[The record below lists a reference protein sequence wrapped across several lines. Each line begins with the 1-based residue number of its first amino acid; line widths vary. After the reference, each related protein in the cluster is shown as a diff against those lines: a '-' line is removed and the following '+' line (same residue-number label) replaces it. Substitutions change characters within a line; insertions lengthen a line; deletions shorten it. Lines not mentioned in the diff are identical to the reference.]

1 MAFTVNKTRVLE
13 IAGLDDVNIT
23 APIIEWSR
31 MQNNGDGTVT
41 VLLDIYQDQATY
53 DDPDGSPYEQRSYQI
68 NAHPNVD
75 TYLLNELKLLTEFDA
90 AT

>member
-1 MAFTVNKTRVLE
+1 MAFTINKTRVLKRV
-13 IAGLDDVNIT
+13 GLDDITIT
-23 APIIEWSR
+23 APVVEWSR

-41 VLLDIYQDQATY
+41 VILDIYQDQATF
-53 DDPDGSPYEQRSYQI
+53 DAPNSKPYETRSYQI
-68 NAHPNVD
+68 NTHPNVD